1 MVLIF
6 KLFNQQWGKNKQK
19 TRRLWGEEFNIA
31 KEGLD
36 EKQVVAF
43 TDNLIAQYEASL
55 QLSADSLR
63 SLIEMAVN
71 DAKQIAASIKMKT
84 QTDSET
90 EAATI
95 IGQAKQE
102 AQEIKRR
109 TEIAAQKEA
118 GNILSVV
125 NKKVESAEIEAK
137 RKALLFLLKA
147 REETKKELREEHN
160 RIQARLASFLQT
172 LMDKGQNATPELKG
186 ERTLLLESK
195 DSELREHATA
205 SLRTSPTSVGVTPA
219 EAKME
224 PETAIKEKMREPVQG
239 QKEAPKEGIKQT
251 VQLQEEG
258 SVYKPLDRTT
268 DDLQKQ
274 QFLGE
279 GPTRQEHSVQLKD
292 YSQTLYSEEVEIVMA
307 VPVEPR
313 LVPKLYK
320 YLQAIP
326 ELKILHTKGSWD
338 RGITITVVL
347 DKPILLVGI
356 MSKLPGIEVT
366 PEIPQSDSITKEKSG
381 LHLRAGGK
389 GVKGNRLIVKEV

>member
-1 MVLIF
+1 M
-6 KLFNQQWGKNKQK
+6 
-19 TRRLWGEEFNIA
+19 WGEEFNIV

-63 SLIEMAVN
+63 SLVEVAVN
-71 DAKQIAASIKMKT
+71 DAKQIAASIKMKA

-102 AQEIKRR
+102 AQEIKER

-118 GNILSVV
+118 ENILSVV
-125 NKKVESAEIEAK
+125 NKKVESTEIEAK
-137 RKALLFLLKA
+137 QKALLFLLEA

-172 LMDKGQNATPELKG
+172 LTDEGQNATPELKG
-186 ERTLLLESK
+186 ERTPIESGESK

-224 PETAIKEKMREPVQG
+224 PETAIEEKMREPVQG
-239 QKEAPKEGIKQT
+239 QKKAPKEGIKQT

-366 PEIPQSDSITKEKSG
+366 PEIPQSDSMTKEKSG